1 MAIDQRDRRTAPV
14 RTTIWRRGRGNA
26 TPWMM
31 RPVLPPLEE
40 YDAVPSFKERAP
52 LDAEVIRALWHE
64 HMSGSPVRMDR
75 AALRMRRWMRTD
87 RDGVLIP
94 DEETALHDFLEAL
107 RGIDLFAFRQ
117 SCGASIYEIARV
129 MHIIEC
135 RAHYAV
141 GWMRQYL
148 HEDWDDEW
156 WAG

>member
-1 MAIDQRDRRTAPV
+1 MARELRDRRTAPT
-14 RTTIWRRGRGNA
+14 RNRAWRRSRGSP

-31 RPVLPPLEE
+31 RPVLPPLDE
-40 YDAVPSFKERAP
+40 YEAIPSFKERAP
-52 LDAEVIRALWHE
+52 FDAGVIRALWHE

-75 AALRMRRWMRTD
+75 EASRMRRWMRTD
-87 RDGVLIP
+87 RDGVLTP

-148 HEDWDDEW
+148 YEDWDDEW
-156 WAG
+156 RGG